1 LATLQITG
9 LTKYFGGLAA
19 VHEVGFNVN
28 RGELVGLIGPNGAGK
43 TTMFSLITGS
53 LRPTKGKVAFNG
65 KDITGQRPYIIAKEG
80 VVRTFQ
86 ATTLFSRYSVLE
98 NIIAA
103 CHLKSK
109 ASFWEAA
116 LHTPNSR
123 GSEEAILSRALEIV
137 HFVGLDG
144 CKDRSAGSLPHGY
157 KRVLGIAVSMAAD
170 PQLLLLDE
178 PLSGMNAEEVDGAVA
193 LIRRIWERGTT
204 ILLIEHNMRAAMN
217 LCQRIIVLQMGRS
230 PKAHQKKSGQ
240 TKTSFKPILEP
251 VNMLLRLKD
260 VTIHY
265 ETAEAVKGVTL
276 EVDEG
281 TVVGIIGANGAGKST
296 ILRAVSGLV
305 SLTQGEIYF
314 KDKRIDGMATHEI
327 VSLGLVHVPE
337 GRGLFP
343 HMTVLANLR
352 LGAYLRKDKVAVE
365 ADLKA
370 VFKLF
375 PRLKERYNQK
385 AGTLSGGEQEM
396 LAICRGLMAR
406 PKLLLL
412 DEPSLGLSPIIIE
425 ELTDIIKDINK
436 NGISVLLVEQNAS
449 LVTEVTDRGYVLEVG
464 KIVLEGNITELMA
477 NKLVQR
483 AFIGG

>member
-1 LATLQITG
+1 
-9 LTKYFGGLAA
+9 
-19 VHEVGFNVN
+19 
-28 RGELVGLIGPNGAGK
+28 
-43 TTMFSLITGS
+43 
-53 LRPTKGKVAFNG
+53 
-65 KDITGQRPYIIAKEG
+65 
-80 VVRTFQ
+80 
-86 ATTLFSRYSVLE
+86 
-98 NIIAA
+98 
-103 CHLKSK
+103 
-109 ASFWEAA
+109 
-116 LHTPNSR
+116 
-123 GSEEAILSRALEIV
+123 
-137 HFVGLDG
+137 
-144 CKDRSAGSLPHGY
+144 
-157 KRVLGIAVSMAAD
+157 
-170 PQLLLLDE
+170 
-178 PLSGMNAEEVDGAVA
+178 
-193 LIRRIWERGTT
+193 
-204 ILLIEHNMRAAMN
+204 
-217 LCQRIIVLQMGRS
+217 
-230 PKAHQKKSGQ
+230 
-240 TKTSFKPILEP
+240 
-251 VNMLLRLKD
+251 MLLRLKD